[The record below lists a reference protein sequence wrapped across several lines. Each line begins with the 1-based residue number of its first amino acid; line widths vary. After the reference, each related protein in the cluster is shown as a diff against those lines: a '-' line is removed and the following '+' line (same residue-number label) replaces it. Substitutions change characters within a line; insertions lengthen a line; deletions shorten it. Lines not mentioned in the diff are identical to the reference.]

1 MGKKR
6 GMTVALTMVF
16 CLCMVAC
23 LPSKEERQQAAAW
36 RKAAETIAVNYIEE
50 KYGFTPEVLESKS
63 MKQDNVVPVVK
74 YEPETVVIM
83 SYNGQ
88 EFYVLANGEDLSAQD
103 AMDNY
108 QEDEITSTFLNYVNQ
123 MMQVPVYDVEL
134 ESGYEVSIPGSAY
147 NLQYN
152 FYKDYFDGTDL
163 ETFLTR
169 RAFRAHVKV
178 VGETDL
184 DSVSY
189 LLENYLLSY
198 PKAEILFTSHGTKQD
213 ADACEMG
220 SYFDKTVYQNAMN
233 VLAAVSINKG
243 NMETYDFSISQC
255 GDIYYMFPDVEAWA
269 SELEE
274 MTADFPASK
283 WNYSNR
289 TYVEADNSAYVLFR
303 DKTEDISDI
312 YVYYPVENLPGDAE
326 EMEDYKMGVS
336 YLKKNSDAYRFE
348 RYAAELVGNYLV
360 FEIDIKNPDDFSMR
374 LLVEKEND

>member
-1 MGKKR
+1 MA
-6 GMTVALTMVF
+6 MCVCLT
-16 CLCMVAC
+16 AC
-23 LPSKEERQQAAAW
+23 LPGKEERQQAAAW
-36 RKAAETIAVNYIEE
+36 RKAAETIAVKYIEE

-74 YEPETVVIM
+74 YEPETVVTM

-108 QEDEITSTFLNYVNQ
+108 QEDEITSAFLDYVNQ

-152 FYKDYFDGTDL
+152 FYRDYFDGTDL

-220 SYFDKTVYQNAMN
+220 SYFDKTVYQNATN
-233 VLAAVSINKG
+233 ILAAVSIYKG
-243 NMETYDFSISQC
+243 KMETYDLSISQC
-255 GDIYYMFPDVEAWA
+255 GDIYYLFPDVETGAC
-269 SELEE
+269 ELEE
-274 MTADFPASK
+274 MTADFPASD
-283 WNYSNR
+283 WDYSHYSYN
-289 TYVEADNSAYVLFR
+289 EADHVAYTLFENTTT
-303 DKTEDISDI
+303 DVSEL
-312 YVYYPVENLPGDAE
+312 YVYYPVQLLPDAA
-326 EMEDYKMGVS
+326 EDCKQYKMGVS

-348 RYAAELVGNYLV
+348 RYEAKLIGDYLV

-374 LLVEKEND
+374 LLVEQENG